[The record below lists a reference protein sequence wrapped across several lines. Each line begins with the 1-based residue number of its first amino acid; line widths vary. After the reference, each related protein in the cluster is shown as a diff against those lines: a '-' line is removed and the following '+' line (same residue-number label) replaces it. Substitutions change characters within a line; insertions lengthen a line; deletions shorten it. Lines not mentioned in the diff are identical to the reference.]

1 MQKGGFQM
9 EIVNSLI
16 EFFGIDMLTD
26 SATFVDLLNV
36 LMRIGVSVYVTVFII
51 RSVFLTAT
59 LPERR
64 MF

>member
-1 MQKGGFQM
+1 M

-16 EFFGIDMLTD
+16 DFFGIDMLTD

-36 LMRIGVSVYVTVFII
+36 VMRIGVSVYVTVFII

>member
-1 MQKGGFQM
+1 M

-36 LMRIGVSVYVTVFII
+36 VMRIGVSVYVTVFII

>member
-1 MQKGGFQM
+1 M

-36 LMRIGVSVYVTVFII
+36 VMRIGVSVYVTVFII

-64 MF
+64 LF

>member
-36 LMRIGVSVYVTVFII
+36 VMRIGVSVYVTVFII

>member
-16 EFFGIDMLTD
+16 DFFGIDMLTD

-36 LMRIGVSVYVTVFII
+36 VMRIGVSVYVTVFII

>member
-16 EFFGIDMLTD
+16 DFFGIDMLTD

-36 LMRIGVSVYVTVFII
+36 VIRIGVSVYVTVFII